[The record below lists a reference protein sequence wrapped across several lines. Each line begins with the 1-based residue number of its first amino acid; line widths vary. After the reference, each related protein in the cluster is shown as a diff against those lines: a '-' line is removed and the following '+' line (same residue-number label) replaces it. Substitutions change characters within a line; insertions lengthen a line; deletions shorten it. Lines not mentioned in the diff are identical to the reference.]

1 MFQLWLYGAAAV
13 VVISVVGLLSINV
26 VPFIQQ
32 RHHTEVLQL
41 LVGLAIGT
49 LTSDALLH
57 LLPHV
62 SFKTTFDSFRVYRF
76 LDEYFRSAITHFS
89 FEN

>member
-1 MFQLWLYGAAAV
+1 MLQLWLYGAASV
-13 VVISVVGLLSINV
+13 VFISIIGFCSIVVIPMVKNHHGNI
-26 VPFIQQ
+26 IQM
-32 RHHTEVLQL
+32 

-62 SFKTTFDSFRVYRF
+62 SCESFGLNSDIPSDIPSDIAY
-76 LDEYFRSAITHFS
+76 
-89 FEN
+89 